1 MMEYENNYY
10 LDDAR
15 GLDAESIALISVS
28 ILSFVLLF
36 CSWLSLLRMEDVRE
50 DELAQKEAFMSIEE
64 CPTAGVATELVYEA
78 EISRIALLEAENEL
92 LIQEVEVL
100 NQMLQVTDE
109 EWECLYRV
117 ARSEAG
123 GEGVTDDRVGDIK
136 EGQQNVVYTV
146 LNRVHSEVFPDTI
159 EEVVKASGQFSVV
172 SNGSYYKVEI
182 TEFTIQNVREAY
194 FNYYMYGEN
203 AQGALYFRSDGKDFI
218 GLKSLFVDA
227 VGHEFYTHEEE

>member
-1 MMEYENNYY
+1 MTEFNYEKY
-10 LDDAR
+10 DKS
-15 GLDAESIALISVS
+15 LDAETIALFACA
-28 ILSFVLLF
+28 ILAFLLMF
-36 CSWLSLLRMEDVRE
+36 CCWLSVLRVKEVKE
-50 DELAQKEAFMSIEE
+50 EELAQKEAFMVTQEL
-64 CPTAGVATELVYEA
+64 PTAGIASELAYEA
-78 EISRIALLEAENEL
+78 EVSRIEVLEAENEL
-92 LIQEVEVL
+92 LIREVEVL

-123 GEGVTDDRVGDIK
+123 GEGVTDDRIEDIK

-146 LNRVHSEVFPDTI
+146 LNRVHSDNFPDTI

-227 VGHEFYTHEEE
+227 VGHEFYTYEEE

>member
-1 MMEYENNYY
+1 MTDFNYEKY
-10 LDDAR
+10 DK
-15 GLDAESIALISVS
+15 GFDAETIALFACA
-28 ILSFVLLF
+28 ILAFVLMF
-36 CSWLSLLRMEDVRE
+36 CCWLSVLRVEDVKE
-50 DELAQKEAFMSIEE
+50 KELAQKEAFMVTQEL
-64 CPTAGVATELVYEA
+64 PTAGIASELAYEA
-78 EISRIALLEAENEL
+78 EISRIEILEAENEL
-92 LIQEVEVL
+92 LIKEVEVL

-123 GEGVTDDRVGDIK
+123 GEGVTDDRIEDIK

-146 LNRVHSEVFPDTI
+146 LNRVHSDIFPDTI
-159 EEVVKASGQFSVV
+159 EEVVKAPGQFSVV
-172 SNGSYYKVEI
+172 SNGSYNKVEI

-203 AQGALYFRSDGKDFI
+203 AQGALYFRSDGRDFI